1 MTCIP
6 PRPKLLSPSGG
17 RAARWGACALAALVA
32 LPLAR
37 ADRPAVP
44 AALAGGG
51 EVETEMQGLLRLGTT
66 LSSRGDYGTA
76 EIAYWQILKNPDS
89 GLPDKKDALLGLAH
103 LHRRQGALTKAAA
116 IYEKYVKDYP
126 DDERVPDALL
136 ELGRTLRDMGVNR
149 MAIGCFYS
157 VINSTLKFPAQ
168 GFEHYQALAKTAQFE
183 IAQTYFEAGDFAA
196 AGKYFSRVRLL
207 DLAPADR
214 ARAHFMAAFSQQLGG
229 DLETSVMTLRSF
241 LVDWP
246 ADKNVPEARYLLAT
260 NLRQLNRPQ
269 EALAVTFELLRAE
282 HANSAA
288 DPQRWSYWQRRTGNE
303 VANEFFQSGDTFN
316 ALAIYQ
322 GLSGLS
328 DNPAWRLPVTYQI
341 ALCEERLRQLDRA
354 RAAYAMIVAAGQSAA
369 GQPAA
374 GEVADLAQMA
384 AWRLAHLDWQDQADR
399 KFSTLFPLPE
409 KTPSAPPAPPPPQ
422 PTS

>member
-1 MTCIP
+1 
-6 PRPKLLSPSGG
+6 
-17 RAARWGACALAALVA
+17 
-32 LPLAR
+32 
-37 ADRPAVP
+37 
-44 AALAGGG
+44 
-51 EVETEMQGLLRLGTT
+51 MQGLLRLGTT
-66 LSSRGDYGTA
+66 LSARGDYGTG
-76 EIAYWQILKNPDS
+76 EIAYWQVLKNPDS
-89 GLPDKKDALLGLAH
+89 GLADRKDALLGLAH

-157 VINSTLKFPAQ
+157 VINSTLKFPSQ

-183 IAQTYFEAGDFAA
+183 IAQTYFEAGDFAE

-241 LVDWP
+241 LADWP

-269 EALAVTFELLRAE
+269 EALAVTFELLRTE
-282 HANSAA
+282 HAHSEA

-303 VANEFFQSGDTFN
+303 VANEFFQTGDTFN

-322 GLSGLS
+322 GLSELS
-328 DNPAWRLPVTYQI
+328 DSPAWRLPVTYQI

-354 RAAYAMIVAAGQSAA
+354 RAAYAMIVAAGQ
-369 GQPAA
+369 PAA
-374 GEVADLAQMA
+374 GPPASGEIADLAQMA

-399 KFSTLFPLPE
+399 KFSTLFPPAE
-409 KTPSAPPAPPPPQ
+409 KPPSAPPAAPPPP